1 MRRARSALLPSSCGC
16 AFGAGAGAI
25 GATVMNPEAFSTL
38 EQTFQQ
44 TGQLDQAQSLEVES
58 WRTTAT
64 SLTVAAT
71 ALGLVGGGLL
81 LWSLSLPE
89 GEVAL
94 P

>member
-1 MRRARSALLPSSCGC
+1 MGSAVVV
-16 AFGAGAGAI
+16 GAGAI
-25 GATVMNPEAFSTL
+25 GATVMNQVAFSAL

-89 GEVAL
+89 GEVSL